1 MKSIQTQEDNV
12 LEAGGMAQKL
22 ETLIALAD
30 NSSLVTSISHGG
42 PYTCVVFQFQ
52 CPVLA
57 SSGTCMNGTHTET
70 HPYTYT

>member
-12 LEAGGMAQKL
+12 LEAGEMAQKL
-22 ETLIALAD
+22 KTLAVLAG

-42 PYTCVVFQFQ
+42 PYSCVLFQFQ
-52 CPVLA
+52 CSGLA
-57 SSGTCMNGTHTET
+57 SLATCMNGTHTET